1 MRGNLH
7 LIGRAESRQER
18 GQVMKADR
26 VKRDVTLR
34 DRATGEL
41 LARAELTNAR
51 VRALIKAYQLA
62 GIEAIAL

>member
-1 MRGNLH
+1 MR
-7 LIGRAESRQER
+7 
-18 GQVMKADR
+18 ADR
-26 VKRDVTLR
+26 IKREITLR
-34 DRATGEL
+34 DSATGEL